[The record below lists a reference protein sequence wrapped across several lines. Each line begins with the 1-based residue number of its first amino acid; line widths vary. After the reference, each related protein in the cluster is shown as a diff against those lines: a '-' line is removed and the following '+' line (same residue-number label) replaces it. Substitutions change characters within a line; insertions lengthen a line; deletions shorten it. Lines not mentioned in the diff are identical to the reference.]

1 MDPFEVYA
9 YWDSRTSP
17 NLTLTNLTYIYT
29 VYTVVHVFYFGTS
42 AV

>member
-17 NLTLTNLTYIYT
+17 NLTLTYIYT